1 MKLMGLDVGSRT
13 VGVAVSDALGWTA
26 QGVEIIRIN
35 EDEEQF
41 GLDRVG
47 ELIASHDVQGF
58 VVGLPKNMNNSL
70 GPRAE
75 ASKRY
80 GDMLTAWFNLPVD
93 FEDERLT
100 TVEAERMLVEQADTS
115 RRKRKQVIDKLAAG
129 LILQNYLD
137 RHGKLT
143 REKWGFPWTKTKNKL
158 H

>member
-80 GDMLTAWFNLPVD
+80 GDMLAARFNLPVD